1 MEGLVSFIVFN
12 NISVNY
18 IVAVSFIGGGN
29 WEFLEKTTNLP
40 QFMEGL
46 YSAVKVS
53 FIRRGNIQCTV
64 LKCMY
69 KLFIY
74 VQGFETRKRGS
85 LPSLF
90 PSFVANTHK
99 IYILKHCINIVFIL
113 QKSCINS

>member
-1 MEGLVSFIVFN
+1 
-12 NISVNY
+12 
-18 IVAVSFIGGGN
+18 
-29 WEFLEKTTNLP
+29 
-40 QFMEGL
+40 MEGL

-90 PSFVANTHK
+90 PIFVANTHK
-99 IYILKHCINIVFIL
+99 IYILNTALIL
-113 QKSCINS
+113 CLYCRKVALIRRRLYFLLYENYEYLYL

>member
-74 VQGFETRKRGS
+74 VQGFETGKGE
-85 LPSLF
+85 
-90 PSFVANTHK
+90 V
-99 IYILKHCINIVFIL
+99 YQVFSQVLWQIHI
-113 QKSCINS
+113 KFTF

>member
-1 MEGLVSFIVFN
+1 L
-12 NISVNY
+12 Y
-18 IVAVSFIGGGN
+18 
-29 WEFLEKTTNLP
+29 WWRKLEFQEKTTNLP

-74 VQGFETRKRGS
+74 VQGFETIIEELIATLEMRNNNKITV
-85 LPSLF
+85 PFF
-90 PSFVANTHK
+90 P
-99 IYILKHCINIVFIL
+99 
-113 QKSCINS
+113 